1 MKAPLEEQKALLE
14 LQRVDSAIDRLSHR
28 RVSLPEDVKLTELRT
43 QTEAIDQLAAER
55 DGALVTLRREQERL
69 EHDIDAIS
77 RKAAAEEA
85 RAAAGRVNNPKEL
98 TAIAAEVDALRR
110 RVATLEDDLL
120 ERMETRETLESELSE
135 LAERR
140 GIADREIAEVTVTR
154 DAALGEIDR
163 ELAAERATRTA
174 VIPQLGAQ
182 LLALYEKIRAREG
195 GVGAAALVGNVCQ
208 GCRVTTS
215 PVELRK
221 LQDLPPDEVKRC
233 DNCRRIL
240 VVG

>member
-14 LQRVDSAIDRLSHR
+14 LQRVDSQIDRLDHR
-28 RVSLPEDVKLTELRT
+28 RKSLPENLKLSELRT
-43 QTEAIDQLAAER
+43 QTEAIAQLAAER
-55 DGALVTLRREQERL
+55 DGTLVTVRREQERL

-110 RVATLEDDLL
+110 RVASLEDDLL
-120 ERMETRETLESELSE
+120 ERMETRETLERELTE

-140 GIADREIAEVTVTR
+140 AVAD
-154 DAALGEIDR
+154 G
-163 ELAAERATRTA
+163 ERAARTA
-174 VIPQLGAQ
+174 VVPQVGAQ
-182 LLALYEKIRAREG
+182 LLTLYEKIREREG

-221 LQDLPPDEVKRC
+221 LHDLPPDEVKRC

>member
-1 MKAPLEEQKALLE
+1 MRAPLEEQRALLE
-14 LQRVDSAIDRLSHR
+14 LQRVDTTIDRLDHR
-28 RVSLPEDVKLTELRT
+28 RVSLPEERKLSELRT
-43 QTEAIDQLAAER
+43 QTEAIAQLAAER
-55 DGALVTLRREQERL
+55 DGTLVTVRREQERL

-77 RKAAAEEA
+77 RKATAEEA

-110 RVATLEDDLL
+110 RVTSLEDDLL
-120 ERMETRETLESELSE
+120 ERMETRETLERELTE

-140 GIADREIAEVTVTR
+140 AVADGETAEVTVAR
-154 DAALGEIDR
+154 DAALAEIDR
-163 ELAAERATRTA
+163 ELATERAARAA
-174 VIPQLGAQ
+174 VVPQVGAP
-182 LLALYEKIRAREG
+182 LLALYEKIREREG

-221 LQDLPPDEVKRC
+221 LHDLPPDEVKRC

-240 VVG
+240 VFG